1 GPHREPRHLRAHA
14 RSRSRGGTGLR
25 RAPHLLA
32 PDRIGTLLGRA
43 RADAR
48 SFTGDARRGI
58 PRARGAAGGRG
69 PASSARGAHG
79 GGSGR
84 RPSRARAA
92 IRPRAVRARAAARS
106 DPTRRARVAHGPAR
120 SRRRAPGAG
129 GGSARVGPAP
139 AGVPMTLAPRPIAM
153 TIGVFDG
160 LHRGHQR
167 VIAATVEAARE
178 VEGSAVV
185 TTFDPHPD
193 AIVRG
198 APTRAWITPPDE
210 REALLHDLGVDRV
223 HVVRFDKEV
232 QALA

>member
-1 GPHREPRHLRAHA
+1 
-14 RSRSRGGTGLR
+14 RG
-25 RAPHLLA
+25 
-32 PDRIGTLLGRA
+32 
-43 RADAR
+43 
-48 SFTGDARRGI
+48 
-58 PRARGAAGGRG
+58 
-69 PASSARGAHG
+69 
-79 GGSGR
+79 
-84 RPSRARAA
+84 
-92 IRPRAVRARAAARS
+92 
-106 DPTRRARVAHGPAR
+106 
-120 SRRRAPGAG
+120 APGAG

-198 APTRAWITPPDE
+198 APTRPWITPPDE

-232 QALA
+232 QALAPEGFLDRVLGEGAPLRALVIGPDFRMGRERMGNRAYLESLGKKRGFVVREVPFLHEENGGKLSSTVLRNLLEQGRVA

>member
-1 GPHREPRHLRAHA
+1 
-14 RSRSRGGTGLR
+14 
-25 RAPHLLA
+25 
-32 PDRIGTLLGRA
+32 
-43 RADAR
+43 
-48 SFTGDARRGI
+48 
-58 PRARGAAGGRG
+58 
-69 PASSARGAHG
+69 
-79 GGSGR
+79 
-84 RPSRARAA
+84 
-92 IRPRAVRARAAARS
+92 
-106 DPTRRARVAHGPAR
+106 
-120 SRRRAPGAG
+120 
-129 GGSARVGPAP
+129 
-139 AGVPMTLAPRPIAM
+139 MTLAPRPIAM

-232 QALA
+232 QALAAHLHRRVERGPLQGEAAEPLHPRLDVPGSGDGVPGTDGNPRPILRVGRDSQASARPIALGEEAQGMEERGRASLGHEKEPRREGIERPGVADAALPQHAAHPGDHVVRGPALGLIEKVKEVRHS